1 MTHRPLSKAHAAWR
15 VSVLACVTAGLLP
28 PYLARRA
35 MLDPQSRE
43 ASRRRWVKRWA
54 GSLLDTFGVEVI
66 ERAAFRP
73 HHERGTLVVAN
84 HRSAIDIGV
93 LLRATGGY
101 IVSRADLARWPLL
114 GAAAQS
120 VGTVFVDRSRSESGA
135 AAIRA
140 MTGLLAE
147 GRTLVVFPE
156 GTTFAG
162 DEVRPFRGGAFSA
175 ARVAGARIV
184 PAGLAYSAGSSAAF
198 VDETF
203 ASHLG
208 RIARTPRV
216 PVALAFGDEESPE
229 GTTRELAERLRQ
241 SVQRLVHDARAAL
254 AEEP

>member
-1 MTHRPLSKAHAAWR
+1 MNERPLTSVHAAWR
-15 VSVLACVTAGLLP
+15 VGALACVTAGLLP
-28 PYLARRA
+28 PYLVRRA
-35 MLDPQSRE
+35 MLDRDTRE

-54 GSLLDTFGVEVI
+54 GLLLDTFGVDV
-66 ERAAFRP
+66 RGRTKFPP
-73 HHERGTLVVAN
+73 HDDRGTLVVAN

-120 VGTVFVDRSRSESGA
+120 VGTVFVDRGRSESGA

-140 MTGLLAE
+140 MTALLAE

-175 ARVAGARIV
+175 ARQANARIV
-184 PAGLAYSAGSSAAF
+184 PAGLAYASGSTAAF

-216 PVALAFGDEESPE
+216 AVGLALGDDVPAE
-229 GTTRELAERLRQ
+229 GSTRELAEQLRQ
-241 SVQRLVHDARAAL
+241 RVQELVHEARATL
-254 AEEP
+254 EDRR